1 KKRLLVK
8 SIFTNRKL
16 ILGLITSTAL
26 VSCNWYIFTWAVT
39 HDQILATSL
48 GYFINP
54 IMSILLGVVFLSEK
68 LTKLQWGAVIAVT
81 LGVTNQI
88 INYGEFPWIALSLAT
103 SFALYGFIRKKLE
116 VDSLN
121 GLLVETT
128 LALPIAG
135 GFIIWL
141 LWQGEASF
149 LSGSSSIDWLLIS
162 GGIITA
168 VPLIWFAAAAK
179 KIPLNSVGFL
189 QFIAPSLTFVL
200 ATQYYN
206 EPLGPEQLTSFAF
219 IWIGLG
225 LYLVKPVKQ
234 IFRRKTA

>member
-1 KKRLLVK
+1 
-8 SIFTNRKL
+8 
-16 ILGLITSTAL
+16 
-26 VSCNWYIFTWAVT
+26 
-39 HDQILATSL
+39 
-48 GYFINP
+48 
-54 IMSILLGVVFLSEK
+54 
-68 LTKLQWGAVIAVT
+68 
-81 LGVTNQI
+81 
-88 INYGEFPWIALSLAT
+88 
-103 SFALYGFIRKKLE
+103 
-116 VDSLN
+116 
-121 GLLVETT
+121 
-128 LALPIAG
+128 
-135 GFIIWL
+135 
-141 LWQGEASF
+141 F